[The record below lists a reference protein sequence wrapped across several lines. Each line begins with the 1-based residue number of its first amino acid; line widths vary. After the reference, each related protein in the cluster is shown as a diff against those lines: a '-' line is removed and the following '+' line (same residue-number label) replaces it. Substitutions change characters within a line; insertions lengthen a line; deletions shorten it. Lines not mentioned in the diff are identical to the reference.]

1 MVDFEHAC
9 SLIAGLHERTGIE
22 SVPLSQAC
30 GRVLARDVRAS
41 VDSPRQRVS
50 AMDGYAVR
58 EADLI
63 ILPARLPIA
72 TTCYAGGG
80 AASAVPQGSCARIF
94 TGASVPEDLD
104 RVVIQEQVHEKA
116 GEAVFEKI
124 ASSGRHIR
132 ARGSD
137 FRRGD
142 MLLIAGARLDA
153 RALVAAAGGDH
164 AHVAVHLR
172 PRVIVLGL
180 GDELCAPGAARET
193 ELRVPE
199 SVSFGVAALVETWGG
214 VCIDRVLLPDVLE
227 LLERAAED
235 ALERAD
241 VVVVAGGASVG
252 DRDFAKAMFRPHGLE
267 LLFSKV
273 AIKPGKPV
281 WLGRAGGKLVL
292 GLPGNPS
299 SALVTARLFLA
310 PLLMRL
316 GGGRMADALRWIQ
329 AGLALEMGAGHE
341 RETFV
346 RALWY
351 EGRVLP
357 LPEQDSSAQ
366 RALAQADVLIR
377 RSSKADPV
385 EMGGCVDVLEF

>member
-1 MVDFEHAC
+1 MIDFEHAC

-22 SVPLSQAC
+22 STPLSQAC
-30 GRVLARDVRAS
+30 GRVLARDVHAH

-58 EADLI
+58 EADLA
-63 ILPARLPIA
+63 ILPVRLPVA
-72 TTCYAGGG
+72 TTCYAGGSP
-80 AASAVPQGSCARIF
+80 APDVPRGSCARIF
-94 TGASVPEDLD
+94 TGASVSEDLD

-116 GEAVFEKI
+116 GEAIFEQ
-124 ASSGRHIR
+124 AVGSGRHIR
-132 ARGSD
+132 AQGSD

-142 MLLIAGARLDA
+142 MLLIAGTRLDA
-153 RALVAAAGGDH
+153 RAVVAAAGADR
-164 AHVAVHLR
+164 ARVDVHLR

-180 GDELCAPGAARET
+180 GDELCAPGTARES
-193 ELRVPE
+193 ELGVPE
-199 SVSFGVAALVETWGG
+199 SVSFGVAALVEQWGG
-214 VCIDRVLLPDVLE
+214 VCIGRVLLPDVLDI
-227 LLERAAED
+227 LERAAGG
-235 ALERAD
+235 ALEKAD
-241 VVVVAGGASVG
+241 LVVVAGGASVG
-252 DRDFAKAMFRPHGLE
+252 ERDFAKAMFHPHGLE
-267 LLFSKV
+267 LIFSKV

-329 AGLALEMGAGHE
+329 AGLALEMAAGHE

-377 RSSKADPV
+377 RPSKADPV
-385 EMGGCVDVLEF
+385 QMGGCVEVLEF